1 MLFLTCAVQI
11 AADARLLA
19 LKTTTFKTDEASLTG
34 ESAAVSKSTDA
45 VPADSSISSK
55 TNTVFSGTMV
65 TGGAAWA
72 VVTATGARHSCIHF
86 AYTLHCL
93 LRAL

>member
-1 MLFLTCAVQI
+1 LLSYAFIATHAVQI

-72 VVTATGARHSCIHF
+72 VVTATGASLCRILYKF
-86 AYTLHCL
+86 LVCL
-93 LRAL
+93 E